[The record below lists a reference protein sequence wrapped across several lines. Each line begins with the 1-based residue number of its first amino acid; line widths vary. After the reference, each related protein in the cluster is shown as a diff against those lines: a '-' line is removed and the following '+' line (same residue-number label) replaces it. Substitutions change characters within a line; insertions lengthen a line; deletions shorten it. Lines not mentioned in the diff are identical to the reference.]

1 MRMRRFLVLIVA
13 AVSLFAQTT
22 LAQTTAS
29 LTGVVTNENGT
40 KLPGVTVTVRSRV
53 LQGSEIAITDSSGMY
68 EFPALPPGDY
78 TVIFELRPYTPMPRA
93 TTLQLAQRTR
103 LDAMLK
109 PGIIDYITVY
119 GGTPPAVEATDVA
132 TNFKLREIEQLPVQR
147 NQLAT
152 AQMAPGVTANTLG
165 NGELSISG
173 GPGYDN
179 LALVNGVVVTENVR
193 SQMRP
198 MYVEDAIEETTVMT
212 GAISAEYGRFTGGVV
227 NTITKSGGNVLS
239 GSLRDSLSNPSW
251 SAQTPAKEDRT
262 DTLNHVWEATLGGY
276 LKPDR
281 IWFFGAGRLARNDT
295 ARQTIAVPAFVGP
308 PASPASPQL
317 SYNES
322 NDQLRHEAKVTG
334 RIAPSQSIVGSIF
347 RISTKTKN
355 SRFGNAIYDTA
366 SFTRQNNPDSLA
378 TLHYDGVFSQD
389 FLVTGQLSKR
399 KFGLQSGATSTDI
412 VAGTVLLDR
421 ANANTRF
428 NAPSLCAI
436 CGIEHRDNH
445 DAQAS
450 VSHFASTP
458 WGTHDLVAGADRFE
472 EERIPNNHQS
482 GSDFLLFVTRVQYV
496 NGNLYPV
503 ITPTSA
509 NGGNT
514 FIRWNAVLNPAASNH
529 LRTDSLFLNDR
540 WNVTSRF
547 SVNLGARYDR
557 NHAADADGTVAS
569 RDSRL
574 SPRLSAQ
581 YDVNGDGKRRVN
593 ASYSIYSSRIVDTI
607 ASSNQIDGNALSVDF
622 SYKGPAIN
630 DKSLTVPLPDAIRS
644 VLGSFTPS
652 LSNPSLLRPN
662 GTRSVPG
669 YSTYFDGTLA
679 SPSVRE
685 LTLGYAQQILSQGFV
700 RVDLIDRDWRDF
712 YAASVTPSTQ
722 HVTTP
727 LGLAVDLALQRNS
740 NNVQRTYRAL
750 QLQGRWNHG
759 DLSTGIDYTYAKLR
773 GNDDG
778 ETAQAGPVANADA
791 SIFYPE
797 FLNYANFSPVGWLQ
811 GDERHRIRAWASYDI
826 LRSLSGAVLWSFDSG
841 QPYSATGAI
850 NVTRYSGAPANP
862 GYNAIPNGQYYFTK
876 RGAFRTDDISSIN
889 LALRYVFHHFFAQG
903 DLLNVFNRS
912 GVADPLRVGT
922 TVSTAATSSTFATFN
937 PFTQTPIQCPTG
949 APASQCQTMGAN
961 YQLATNFGQPSSE
974 LAYQTPRTV
983 RLSLGVRF

>member
-1 MRMRRFLVLIVA
+1 MRALILLIA
-13 AVSLFAQTT
+13 AMPLF
-22 LAQTTAS
+22 AQTTAS
-29 LTGVVTNENGT
+29 LIGVVENVDGT
-40 KLPGVTVTVRSRV
+40 KIPGVAVTARSRA
-53 LQGSEIAITDSSGMY
+53 LQGTEIAITDNSGTY
-68 EFPALPPGDY
+68 NFPALPPGEY
-78 TVIFELRPYTPMPRA
+78 TLTFEAQGYQTYQEN

-103 LDAMLK
+103 VDVLMKL
-109 PGIIDYITVY
+109 PITDYITVH
-119 GGTPPAVEATDVA
+119 GGTPPAVETTDVA
-132 TNFKLREIEQLPVQR
+132 ANFKLPEIERLPVLR

-179 LALVNGVVVTENVR
+179 LALVNGVVVTENLR

-239 GSLRDSLSNPSW
+239 GSLRDSLSSPSW

-276 LKPDR
+276 VMPDR

-295 ARQTIAVPAFVGP
+295 ARQTIVVPAFAGT

-322 NDQLRHEAKVTG
+322 NDQLRYEAKVTG

-366 SFTRQNNPDSLA
+366 SFTHQNNPDSLA

-412 VAGTVLLDR
+412 VEGTVLLDR

-458 WGTHDLVAGADRFE
+458 WGTHDVVAGVDRFE
-472 EERIPNNHQS
+472 EERVPNNHQS
-482 GSDFLLFVTRVQYV
+482 GSDFLLFVTRVQYL

-514 FIRWNAVLNPAASNH
+514 FIRWNAILNPAASNH

-540 WNVTSRF
+540 WNITPRF
-547 SVNLGARYDR
+547 SLNLGARYDR

-569 RDSRL
+569 KDSRV

-581 YDVNGDGKRRVN
+581 YDLNGDGLRRVN
-593 ASYSIYSSRIVDTI
+593 ASYSIYSSRLVDTI
-607 ASSNQIDGNALSVDF
+607 ASSSQSAGNALSVDF

-630 DKSLTVPLPDAIRS
+630 DKNLTVPLPDAIRS
-644 VLGSFTPS
+644 VFANFTPS

-685 LTLGYAQQILSQGFV
+685 MTLGYAQQILNQGFV

-740 NNVQRTYRAL
+740 NNLQRTYRAL
-750 QLQGRWNHG
+750 QLQGRWNHN
-759 DLSTGIDYTYAKLR
+759 DLSTGIDYTYSRLR

-778 ETAQAGPVANADA
+778 ETAQAGPIANSDP
-791 SIFYPE
+791 SMFYPE
-797 FLNYANFSPVGWLQ
+797 FLNYANFSPAGWLQ
-811 GDERHRIRAWASYDI
+811 GDERHRIRAWASYV
-826 LRSLSGAVLWSFDSG
+826 LRSLSAALLWSFDSG
-841 QPYSATGAI
+841 QPYSAVGAV
-850 NVTRYSGAPANP
+850 NVTRYPGAPANP
-862 GYNAIPNGQYYFTK
+862 GYNAIPNGQYYFSK
-876 RGAFRTDDISSIN
+876 RGEFRTDNISSIN
-889 LALRYVFHHFFAQG
+889 LALRYTFHHFFAQG

-912 GVADPLRVGT
+912 SVADPLRIGT

-949 APASQCQTMGAN
+949 APAAQCQAMGAN
-961 YQLATNFGQPSSE
+961 YQLATNFGQPLSE